1 MTPKPPRADR
11 PSPADDFPRGH
22 GERAPRVL
30 LKPVAPRTGYVDG
43 VWWPYT
49 DNLPA
54 ELPGLI
60 TGLAARLHPVLRVAY
75 HLVEWATPPGEL
87 VVAGRA
93 VRLDWHHAIA
103 HTVMLLGSGNRR
115 LVLLVVPSGTDPGD
129 AYTAMTT
136 AAAANNA
143 ARPEDL
149 LQIGIRKRRERKRRA
164 AAVRRWAARTTS
176 SN

>member
-1 MTPKPPRADR
+1 M
-11 PSPADDFPRGH
+11 
-22 GERAPRVL
+22 
-30 LKPVAPRTGYVDG
+30 
-43 VWWPYT
+43 
-49 DNLPA
+49 
-54 ELPGLI
+54 
-60 TGLAARLHPVLRVAY
+60 
-75 HLVEWATPPGEL
+75 EWATPPGEL